1 MFQLTCNHGS
11 GIGTRTLAA
20 EERRLD
26 EQRRRKSKRGRAAH
40 LTAPIAGAL
49 PSVRGGMRGI
59 GAKTRGTGKTRRA
72 APARKSTIQAIFLRR
87 VKKWAEDVA
96 LALPEQVL
104 ADALASPTM
113 RGALA
118 TVLTRFS
125 EAPAPSVADLWEEA
139 LERGVAAKEALRQQA
154 GGFKPTS
161 WVARHLGI
169 SRQAVDKRRR
179 AGKLLAF
186 ESSGG
191 AFAYPRCQ
199 FTSEGVLPGLEEA
212 LAAFEV
218 ENPWERLTAL
228 VSPSP
233 ALSGK
238 SVVDVLGS
246 SRRKEERE
254 TALAVLSEF
263 LR

>member
-1 MFQLTCNHGS
+1 MANEGS
-11 GIGTRTLAA
+11 
-20 EERRLD
+20 RLD
-26 EQRRRKSKRGRAAH
+26 QQRSGTTSKRGRGATNVS
-40 LTAPIAGAL
+40 LSAPAT
-49 PSVRGGMRGI
+49 SVRPAARGRMRGI
-59 GAKTRGTGKTRRA
+59 GAKTRSAGKARRTA
-72 APARKSTIQAIFLRR
+72 AARKSTIQAIFLRR

-125 EAPAPSVADLWEEA
+125 EVKDPSVADLWEEA
-139 LERGVAAKEALRQQA
+139 LDRGAAAKEALRQQS
-154 GGFKPTS
+154 GGFEPTS

-179 AGKLLAF
+179 AGRLLAF
-186 ESSGG
+186 ESGGG

-199 FTSEGVLPGLEEA
+199 FTSEGVLPGLGAA

-218 ENPWERLTAL
+218 ENPWERLSAL

-238 SVVDVLGS
+238 SVVDVLRS
-246 SRRKEERE
+246 SRKKEERE
-254 TALAVLSEF
+254 TAFAVLRDF
-263 LR
+263 LQ